1 MKYGVRIL
9 QRVIRVSF
17 VWLMYSLLMSTVL
30 YIKGKKSRAIFH
42 MLFSP
47 SQLLMNGKSFKL

>member
-42 MLFSP
+42 MLFLSIP
-47 SQLLMNGKSFKL
+47 APNEW